1 MGRVPSIRFRD
12 SWFKRARA
20 SIARISALPLLVM
33 VLTGWIPNKD
43 LELGPKDP
51 WPWGAIVGI
60 FFIVVAFLG
69 LLRPQQTF
77 SQPPLLRSGEL
88 ETNL

>member
-1 MGRVPSIRFRD
+1 M
-12 SWFKRARA
+12 
-20 SIARISALPLLVM
+20 ARISALPLLV
-33 VLTGWIPNKD
+33 VGLTGWIPNKD
-43 LELGPKDP
+43 LELGPKGT

-77 SQPPLLRSGEL
+77 SKPPLRRSSEL